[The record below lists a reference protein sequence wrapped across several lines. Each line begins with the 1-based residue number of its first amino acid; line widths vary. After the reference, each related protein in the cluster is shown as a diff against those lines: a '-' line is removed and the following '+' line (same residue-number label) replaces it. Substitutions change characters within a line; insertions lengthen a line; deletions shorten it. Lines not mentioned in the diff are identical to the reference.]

1 MSRPSRVRA
10 HLPFAV
16 VLAAI
21 GMLAVGTHRRGI
33 GWGDDFT
40 LYLRQARSLFDGNVG
55 QVIADN
61 HDNVLLAA
69 KPGFSPFVYPWGW
82 PLVLAPFL
90 RLFGL
95 DYERLKLVEVA
106 CWLVFLGFFHA
117 VVRRRMPSW
126 LALGTVAAVGT
137 SMPYLRHT
145 GQLLSELPYLAFV
158 GATLWWLDR
167 CRRDGRLDLAA
178 RRDLII
184 LGLLAML
191 VFNTRREGLA
201 IVPAILAVQ
210 LVDMRGR
217 WNVVATKAAATPMV
231 TFAVSVIALQLA
243 LPSALAPHYD
253 GAGLHHTWRKLAG
266 PFRTAF
272 RGQLDIGGNSALAW
286 LVFALVVGGVAYR
299 LVRATADDVALV
311 VFPLVSLLMVGTIP
325 ANGDRYLLPI
335 TPFAVYFAVQ
345 ALASIRVPRGRVPVA
360 AGCAVGVMLG
370 AHLVGTIDELRAV
383 RTFNQAGATLDGP
396 SSPYAV
402 AAFEAVERYTQRDDI
417 VAFFKARA
425 LTFYTDRRAVQSS
438 DFEVIRQRA
447 DFFMMRRDS
456 DHSQPLLTDTM
467 AADAGLVEVWSDTDW
482 VLWRVPA
489 YDG

>member
-1 MSRPSRVRA
+1 MSRQSRMRA
-10 HLPFAV
+10 HLPVAA
-16 VLAAI
+16 VLAVI
-21 GMLAVGTHRRGI
+21 GLLAVGTHRRGI

-40 LYLRQARSLFDGNVG
+40 LYMRQARSLFDGNVG

-82 PLVLAPFL
+82 PLILAPFV
-90 RLFGL
+90 RLFEL
-95 DYERLKLVEVA
+95 DYERLKLVEVG

-117 VVRRRMPSW
+117 LLRRRMPWW

-137 SMPYLRHT
+137 SLPYLRHT
-145 GQLLSELPYLAFV
+145 GQLLSEFPYLALV

-167 CRRDGRLDLAA
+167 CRRDGRLDLAP

-184 LGLLAML
+184 LGLLAMM

-201 IVPAILAVQ
+201 IVPAIVVVQ
-210 LVDMRGR
+210 LVDLRGR
-217 WNVVATKAAATPMV
+217 WNVVPWKAVATPLA
-231 TFAVSVIALQLA
+231 TFCGSVITLQIV

-253 GAGLHHTWRKLAG
+253 GAGLHHTWRKLGG

-272 RGQLDIGGNSALAW
+272 RDQIDVGSRSTLAW
-286 LVFALVVGGVAYR
+286 FVFALAVVGAAYR
-299 LVRATADDVALV
+299 LGRAAADDVALFV
-311 VFPLVSLLMVGTIP
+311 LPVLSLLMVGTIP
-325 ANGDRYLLPI
+325 ANGDRYLLPV

-345 ALASIRVPRGRVPVA
+345 AVALIRVPRSRLPVV
-360 AGCAVGVMLG
+360 AGCAVGAILG
-370 AHLVGTIDELRAV
+370 VHLVGAADELRAV
-383 RTFNQAGATLDGP
+383 QKFNQGGATLDGP

-417 VAFFKARA
+417 VAFFKARS

-447 DFFMMRRDS
+447 DFFMMRRNS
-456 DHSQPLLTDTM
+456 DHSQPLLTDSM
-467 AADAGLVEVWSDTDW
+467 AADAGLVEVWSDADW
-482 VLWRVPA
+482 VLWKVPP
-489 YDG
+489 YGY